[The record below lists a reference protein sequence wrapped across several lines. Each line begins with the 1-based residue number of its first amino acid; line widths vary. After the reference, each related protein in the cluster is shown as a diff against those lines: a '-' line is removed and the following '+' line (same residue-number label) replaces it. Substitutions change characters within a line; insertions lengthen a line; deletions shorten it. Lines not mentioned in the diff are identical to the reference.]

1 MWLLMALQLATTPG
15 IYDLTLEREKGA
27 PTLYSLSIPEG
38 FDPDEPRPLVIA
50 LHFAGKNRA
59 HFGRGILTSLVE
71 PGLRELGAIIAAPD
85 SPGQGW
91 TSPDSERAVLALVD
105 FLTESY
111 RIDPKRIVLTGY
123 SMGSMGTWTI
133 ASRHPDRFT
142 AVVPMAGAP
151 RNLPED
157 ELRVF
162 TKLPLYAIHS
172 RIDSV
177 VPLEPTET
185 AIEQLRNWNAAD
197 VELTIVDGVT
207 HYNVQGFTEYLREAS
222 RWLEKVWRR
231 D

>member
-15 IYDLTLEREKGA
+15 IYDLTLEREKAA
-27 PTLYSLSIPEG
+27 PVVYSLSIPEG
-38 FDPDEPRPLVIA
+38 FDPGEARPLVVA

-91 TSPDSERAVLALVD
+91 TNPDSERVVLDLLD
-105 FLTESY
+105 FLMKSY
-111 RIDPKRIVLTGY
+111 RIDPERIVLTGY
-123 SMGSMGTWTI
+123 SMGGMGTWTI

-142 AVVPMAGAP
+142 GVVPMAGAP
-151 RNLPED
+151 RGVPED
-157 ELRVF
+157 NLRVF

-177 VPLEPTET
+177 VALEPTKT
-185 AIEQLRNWNAAD
+185 AIEQLRAWNAAD
-197 VELTIVDGVT
+197 VELTVVDDVT
-207 HYNVQGFTEYLREAS
+207 HYNIQGFTDYLREAG